1 MHAVLRLYKVR
12 YVRWKGDL
20 RRRRAR
26 YYSRFQSVVMKKT
39 VKKQLLMNKSGDEI
53 QVALVEE
60 GRLAELVIE
69 RPDSLRSIGDIYL
82 GRVHKVVEGLKAAF
96 VDIGQKSDGFLH
108 FSDVGT
114 TTEDYRALIE
124 DDDDDDENGDGEN
137 GEGDDDVNGKMANRR
152 PSRPG
157 DEKGAVSGNGQKDGN
172 GKAKGDDRRRQSY
185 TQMIA
190 GRLKADDSILV
201 QVIKEP
207 ISNKGAR
214 LTSDITIAGRFMV
227 LLPFGGGQI
236 AVSRRVVSRKER
248 ARLKKLVRSML
259 PEGFGAIIRTVAELQ
274 EEELLKKDLEKLLVK
289 WEQIEEKL
297 KDAKP
302 PQLIFKE
309 DTIISSVLRD
319 SLTTDVTEVVAN
331 SPVIHKETLNYI
343 QWAAPEMEK
352 NVTLYEGNLPLFEG
366 YGIAKDVES
375 IFSRKVWLKS
385 GGYIIIE
392 HTEAM
397 VVVDVNSGRYAA
409 KREQEE
415 NSLKTNLEAA
425 REIVRQL
432 RLRDIGGIIVVD
444 FIDMLDP
451 KNSKKVYDS
460 MKNELRH
467 DRAKSNILPMSDF
480 GLMQI
485 TRERI
490 RPSLMQRMG
499 DQCPAC
505 GGSGV
510 VQARCTTINQ
520 IERWLRKYA
529 LSQKLIFQQL
539 DLHVSPTVAEPI
551 RNVDRNIELKWF
563 LQHMLFIQIKPDES
577 LRSDD
582 FRFSL
587 RKNGKDITAEY
598 SDL

>member
-1 MHAVLRLYKVR
+1 
-12 YVRWKGDL
+12 
-20 RRRRAR
+20 
-26 YYSRFQSVVMKKT
+26 MKKSSN
-39 VKKQLLMNKSGDEI
+39 KQLLMNKTGDEI

-60 GRLAELVIE
+60 GRLVELIIE
-69 RPDSLRSIGDIYL
+69 RPESRRSIGDIYL

-114 TTEDYRALIE
+114 TNEDYRALIE
-124 DDDDDDENGDGEN
+124 DDEDDDENGGPDEVD
-137 GEGDDDVNGKMANRR
+137 GDD
-152 PSRPG
+152 
-157 DEKGAVSGNGQKDGN
+157 
-172 GKAKGDDRRRQSY
+172 GDDAPQAGRVSDEPAASATVKQAARSGSKAPSADDQDRAEKRQSY

-190 GRLKADDSILV
+190 GKLKPNDSILV

-207 ISNKGAR
+207 ISSKGSR

-227 LLPFGGGQI
+227 LLPFGGGQV
-236 AVSRRVVSRKER
+236 AVSRRVIARKER
-248 ARLKKLVRSML
+248 SRLKKLVRSML
-259 PEGFGAIIRTVAELQ
+259 PEGFGAIIRTVAEDQ
-274 EEELLKKDLEKLLVK
+274 EETLLKQDLEKLLAK
-289 WEQIEEKL
+289 WTQIEEKL
-297 KDAKP
+297 QDAVP

-309 DTIISSVLRD
+309 DSIISSVLRD
-319 SLTTDVTEVVAN
+319 SLTSDVTEIVAN
-331 SPVIHKETLNYI
+331 SAVIHKETLNYI
-343 QWAAPEMEK
+343 EWAAPEMVK
-352 NVTLYEGNLPLFEG
+352 NVTLYQGKLPLFEG

-425 REIVRQL
+425 REVVRQL

-444 FIDMLDP
+444 FIDMLDQ
-451 KNSKKVYDS
+451 KNAKKVYDS
-460 MKNELRH
+460 MKTELRN

-480 GLMQI
+480 GIMQI

-505 GGSGV
+505 GGTGV
-510 VQARCTTINQ
+510 VQARFTTINQ

-529 LSQKLIFQQL
+529 LQHPMFQQL
-539 DLHVSPTVAEPI
+539 DLYVSPTV
-551 RNVDRNIELKWF
+551 VDPLQNSDMKTELKWF
-563 LQHMLFIQIKPDES
+563 LQHMLFVQVKPDES

-582 FRFSL
+582 FRFYS
-587 RKNGKDITAEY
+587 RKNNKDITAENG
-598 SDL
+598 DI

>member
-1 MHAVLRLYKVR
+1 MN
-12 YVRWKGDL
+12 
-20 RRRRAR
+20 
-26 YYSRFQSVVMKKT
+26 
-39 VKKQLLMNKSGDEI
+39 KQLLMNKIGDEI

-60 GRLAELVIE
+60 GRLAELTIE
-69 RPDSLRSIGDIYL
+69 RPESRRSIGDIYL

-114 TTEDYRALIE
+114 TSEDYRALIE
-124 DDDDDDENGDGEN
+124 DDDDDENGGGDDAEDGEDSVSAA
-137 GEGDDDVNGKMANRR
+137 GSADGAGTVPSARAPQRTAGKKVPATEE
-152 PSRPG
+152 
-157 DEKGAVSGNGQKDGN
+157 EKAEK
-172 GKAKGDDRRRQSY
+172 RQSY

-190 GRLKADDSILV
+190 GKLKPNDSILV

-207 ISNKGAR
+207 ISNKGSR

-227 LLPFGGGQI
+227 LLPFGGGQV
-236 AVSRRVVSRKER
+236 AVSRRVVVRKER

-259 PEGFGAIIRTVAELQ
+259 PEGFGAIIRTVAEHQ
-274 EEELLKKDLEKLLVK
+274 EESLLKQDLEKLLAK
-289 WEQIEEKL
+289 WVQIEEKL
-297 KDAKP
+297 KDATP

-319 SLTTDVTEVVAN
+319 SLTSDVTEIVAN
-331 SPVIHKETLNYI
+331 SPGIYKETLNYI

-352 NVTLYEGNLPLFEG
+352 NVSLYQGKLPLFEG
-366 YGIAKDVES
+366 YNIAKDVES

-444 FIDMLDP
+444 FIDMLDQ
-451 KNSKKVYDS
+451 KNAKKVYDS
-460 MKNELRH
+460 MRTELRN

-480 GLMQI
+480 GIMQI

-505 GGSGV
+505 GGTGV
-510 VQARCTTINQ
+510 VQARFTTINQ

-529 LSQKLIFQQL
+529 LQQNMKFQQL
-539 DLHVSPTVAEPI
+539 DLYVSPTVAEPLK
-551 RNVDRNIELKWF
+551 NTDMKTELKWF
-563 LQHMLFIQIKPDES
+563 LQHMVFVRVKPDES

-582 FRFSL
+582 FRFYNRRS
-587 RKNGKDITAEY
+587 NKDITAEY
-598 SDL
+598 GDL

>member
-1 MHAVLRLYKVR
+1 MDFL
-12 YVRWKGDL
+12 
-20 RRRRAR
+20 
-26 YYSRFQSVVMKKT
+26 MKKN
-39 VKKQLLMNKSGDEI
+39 VKKQLLMNKTGDEI

-60 GRLAELVIE
+60 GRLAELIIE
-69 RPDSLRSIGDIYL
+69 RPESMRSIGDIYL

-114 TTEDYRALIE
+114 TSDDYRALIE
-124 DDDDDDENGDGEN
+124 DDDDEENGAEDSDTDEEEDDEAET
-137 GEGDDDVNGKMANRR
+137 EPAASSRESAR
-152 PSRPG
+152 PVSQAKAERQSSPG
-157 DEKGAVSGNGQKDGN
+157 DAEA
-172 GKAKGDDRRRQSY
+172 RRQSY

-190 GRLKADDSILV
+190 SKLKPNDSILV

-207 ISNKGAR
+207 IGSKGSR

-236 AVSRRVVSRKER
+236 AVSRRVVVRKER

-259 PEGFGAIIRTVAELQ
+259 PEGFGAIIRTVAEHQ
-274 EEELLKKDLEKLLVK
+274 EESLLKQDLEKLLAK
-289 WEQIEEKL
+289 WKQIEEKL
-297 KDAKP
+297 QDATP

-319 SLTTDVTEVVAN
+319 SLTSDVTEIVAN
-331 SPVIHKETLNYI
+331 SNSIYNETLNYI
-343 QWAAPEMEK
+343 QWAAPDMVR
-352 NVTLYEGNLPLFEG
+352 NVSLYQGKLPLFEG

-444 FIDMLDP
+444 FIDMIDP
-451 KNSKKVYDS
+451 KNSKKVYDA
-460 MKNELRH
+460 MKTELRN
-467 DRAKSNILPMSDF
+467 DRAKSNILPLSDF
-480 GLMQI
+480 GIMQI

-505 GGSGV
+505 GGTGV
-510 VQARCTTINQ
+510 VQARFTTINQ

-529 LSQKLIFQQL
+529 LQQKVPFQQL
-539 DLHVSPTVAEPI
+539 DLHVSPTVLEPM
-551 RNVDRNIELKWF
+551 RNSDMKTELKWF
-563 LQHMLFIQIKPDES
+563 LQHLVFVMIKPDES

-582 FRFSL
+582 FRFYS
-587 RKNGKDITAEY
+587 RKAGTDITAEY
-598 SDL
+598 N

>member
-1 MHAVLRLYKVR
+1 
-12 YVRWKGDL
+12 
-20 RRRRAR
+20 
-26 YYSRFQSVVMKKT
+26 MKKSSN
-39 VKKQLLMNKSGDEI
+39 KQLLMNKTGDEI

-60 GRLAELVIE
+60 GRLAELIIE
-69 RPDSLRSIGDIYL
+69 RPESRRSIGDIYL

-114 TTEDYRALIE
+114 TNEDYRALIE
-124 DDDDDDENGDGEN
+124 DDDDDESVGVDDS
-137 GEGDDDVNGKMANRR
+137 DDDEAPKSESAI
-152 PSRPG
+152 S
-157 DEKGAVSGNGQKDGN
+157 SN
-172 GKAKGDDRRRQSY
+172 GKAAARSGGKRTSADEQAKAEKRQSY

-190 GRLKADDSILV
+190 GKLKPNDSILV

-207 ISNKGAR
+207 ISSKGSR

-227 LLPFGGGQI
+227 LLPFGGGQV
-236 AVSRRVVSRKER
+236 AVSRRVIVRKER

-259 PEGFGAIIRTVAELQ
+259 PEGFGAIIRTVAEDQ
-274 EEELLKKDLEKLLVK
+274 EETLLKQDLEKLLAK
-289 WEQIEEKL
+289 WTQIEEKL
-297 KDAKP
+297 QDAAP

-319 SLTTDVTEVVAN
+319 SLTSDVSEIVAN
-331 SPVIHKETLNYI
+331 SVSIHKETLNYI
-343 QWAAPEMEK
+343 QWAAPEMVK
-352 NVTLYEGNLPLFEG
+352 NVSLYQGKLPLFEG

-444 FIDMLDP
+444 FIDMLDQ
-451 KNSKKVYDS
+451 KNAKKVYDS
-460 MKNELRH
+460 MKTELRN

-480 GLMQI
+480 GIMQI

-505 GGSGV
+505 GGTGV
-510 VQARCTTINQ
+510 VQARFTTINQ

-529 LSQKLIFQQL
+529 LQHPMKFQQL
-539 DLHVSPTVAEPI
+539 DLYVSPTVVEPLQ
-551 RNVDRNIELKWF
+551 NSDLKTEMKWF
-563 LQHMLFIQIKPDES
+563 LQHMLFVQVKPDES

-582 FRFSL
+582 FRFYS
-587 RKNGKDITAEY
+587 RKNNKDITAEY
-598 SDL
+598 GDI

>member
-1 MHAVLRLYKVR
+1 
-12 YVRWKGDL
+12 
-20 RRRRAR
+20 
-26 YYSRFQSVVMKKT
+26 MKKSST
-39 VKKQLLMNKSGDEI
+39 KQLLMNKTGDEI

-60 GRLAELVIE
+60 GRLAELIIE
-69 RPDSLRSIGDIYL
+69 RPESRRSIGDIYL

-114 TTEDYRALIE
+114 TNEDYRALIE
-124 DDDDDDENGDGEN
+124 DDEDDDENGD
-137 GEGDDDVNGKMANRR
+137 DTPQAVRA
-152 PSRPG
+152 G
-157 DEKGAVSGNGQKDGN
+157 DEPDVVANVKQAARSGS
-172 GKAKGDDRRRQSY
+172 KAPSADDQERAEKRQSY
-185 TQMIA
+185 TQIIA
-190 GRLKADDSILV
+190 GKLKPNDSILV

-207 ISNKGAR
+207 ISSKGSR

-227 LLPFGGGQI
+227 LLPFGGGQV
-236 AVSRRVVSRKER
+236 AVSRRVIARKER
-248 ARLKKLVRSML
+248 SRLKKLVRSML
-259 PEGFGAIIRTVAELQ
+259 PEGFGAIIRTVAEDQ
-274 EEELLKKDLEKLLVK
+274 EEALLKQDLEKLLAK
-289 WEQIEEKL
+289 WTQIEEQL
-297 KDAKP
+297 QDAAP

-319 SLTTDVTEVVAN
+319 SLTSDVSEIVAN
-331 SPVIHKETLNYI
+331 SPVIYQETLNYI
-343 QWAAPEMEK
+343 QWAAPEMVK
-352 NVTLYEGNLPLFEG
+352 NVTFYQGKLPLFEG

-425 REIVRQL
+425 REVVRQL

-444 FIDMLDP
+444 FIDMLDQ
-451 KNSKKVYDS
+451 KNAKKVYDS
-460 MKNELRH
+460 MKAELRN

-480 GLMQI
+480 GIMQI

-490 RPSLMQRMG
+490 RPSLMQRLG

-510 VQARCTTINQ
+510 VQARFTTINQ

-529 LSQKLIFQQL
+529 LQHPMKFQQL
-539 DLHVSPTVAEPI
+539 DLYVSPTVVEPLQ
-551 RNVDRNIELKWF
+551 NSDLKTELKWF
-563 LQHMLFIQIKPDES
+563 LQHMLFVQVKPDES

-582 FRFSL
+582 FRFYS
-587 RKNGKDITAEY
+587 RKNNKDITAEY
-598 SDL
+598 GDI

>member
-1 MHAVLRLYKVR
+1 
-12 YVRWKGDL
+12 
-20 RRRRAR
+20 
-26 YYSRFQSVVMKKT
+26 
-39 VKKQLLMNKSGDEI
+39 MNKTGDEI

-60 GRLAELVIE
+60 GRLVELIIE
-69 RPDSLRSIGDIYL
+69 RPESRRSIGDIYL

-114 TTEDYRALIE
+114 TNEDYRALIE
-124 DDDDDDENGDGEN
+124 DDEDDDENGDPDDAD
-137 GEGDDDVNGKMANRR
+137 GDDVPQTARAGVESAAGANVKQAARSGSKT
-152 PSRPG
+152 PSA
-157 DEKGAVSGNGQKDGN
+157 DEQERAEK
-172 GKAKGDDRRRQSY
+172 RQSY

-190 GRLKADDSILV
+190 GKLKPNDSILV

-207 ISNKGAR
+207 ISSKGSR

-227 LLPFGGGQI
+227 LLPFGGGQV
-236 AVSRRVVSRKER
+236 AVSRRVIARKER
-248 ARLKKLVRSML
+248 SRLKKLVRSML
-259 PEGFGAIIRTVAELQ
+259 PEGFGAIIRTVAEDQ
-274 EEELLKKDLEKLLVK
+274 EETLLKQDLEKLLGK
-289 WEQIEEKL
+289 WTQIEEKL
-297 KDAKP
+297 QDAAP

-319 SLTTDVTEVVAN
+319 SLTSEVAEIVAN
-331 SPVIHKETLNYI
+331 SPVIHQETLTYI
-343 QWAAPEMEK
+343 QWAAPEMVK
-352 NVTLYEGNLPLFEG
+352 NVVLYQGKLPLFEG

-425 REIVRQL
+425 REVVRQL

-444 FIDMLDP
+444 FIDMLDQ
-451 KNSKKVYDS
+451 KNAKKVYDS
-460 MKNELRH
+460 MKTELRN

-480 GLMQI
+480 GIMQI

-510 VQARCTTINQ
+510 VQARFTTINQ

-529 LSQKLIFQQL
+529 LQHSMQFKQL
-539 DLHVSPTVAEPI
+539 DLYVSPTVIEPLQ
-551 RNVDRNIELKWF
+551 NSDLKTELKWF
-563 LQHMLFIQIKPDES
+563 LQHMLFVQVKPDES

-582 FRFSL
+582 FRFYS
-587 RKNGKDITAEY
+587 RKNNKDITAEY
-598 SDL
+598 GDI

>member
-1 MHAVLRLYKVR
+1 
-12 YVRWKGDL
+12 
-20 RRRRAR
+20 
-26 YYSRFQSVVMKKT
+26 MKKSSN
-39 VKKQLLMNKSGDEI
+39 KQLLMNKTGDEI

-60 GRLAELVIE
+60 GRLVELIIE
-69 RPDSLRSIGDIYL
+69 RPESRRSIGDIYL

-114 TTEDYRALIE
+114 TNEDYRALIE
-124 DDDDDDENGDGEN
+124 DDEDDDENGVAED
-137 GEGDDDVNGKMANRR
+137 GDDAPLAGRA
-152 PSRPG
+152 G
-157 DEKGAVSGNGQKDGN
+157 DEPVAAANVKQAARSGSKTPS
-172 GKAKGDDRRRQSY
+172 ADDQERAEKRQSY

-190 GRLKADDSILV
+190 GKLKPNDSILV

-207 ISNKGAR
+207 ISSKGSR

-227 LLPFGGGQI
+227 LLPFGGGQV
-236 AVSRRVVSRKER
+236 AVSRRVIARKER
-248 ARLKKLVRSML
+248 SRLKKLVRSML
-259 PEGFGAIIRTVAELQ
+259 PEGFGAIIRTVAEDQ
-274 EEELLKKDLEKLLVK
+274 EETLLKQDLEKLLAK
-289 WEQIEEKL
+289 WTQIEVQL
-297 KDAKP
+297 QDAAP

-319 SLTTDVTEVVAN
+319 SLTSDVTEIVAN
-331 SPVIHKETLNYI
+331 SPVIYKETLNYI
-343 QWAAPEMEK
+343 EWAAPEMVK
-352 NVTLYEGNLPLFEG
+352 NVTFYQGKLPLFEG

-425 REIVRQL
+425 REVVRQL

-444 FIDMLDP
+444 FIDMLDQ
-451 KNSKKVYDS
+451 KNAKKVYDS
-460 MKNELRH
+460 MKTELRN

-480 GLMQI
+480 GIMQI

-510 VQARCTTINQ
+510 VQARFTTINQ

-529 LSQKLIFQQL
+529 LQHSMQFKQL
-539 DLHVSPTVAEPI
+539 DLYVSPTVIEPLQ
-551 RNVDRNIELKWF
+551 NSDLKTELKWF
-563 LQHMLFIQIKPDES
+563 LQHMLFVQVKPDES

-582 FRFSL
+582 FRFYS
-587 RKNGKDITAEY
+587 RKNNKDITAEY
-598 SDL
+598 GDI

>member
-1 MHAVLRLYKVR
+1 
-12 YVRWKGDL
+12 
-20 RRRRAR
+20 
-26 YYSRFQSVVMKKT
+26 MKKN
-39 VKKQLLMNKSGDEI
+39 VKKQLLMNKTGDEI

-60 GRLAELVIE
+60 GRLAELIIE
-69 RPDSLRSIGDIYL
+69 RPESMRSIGDIYL

-114 TTEDYRALIE
+114 TSEDYRALVE
-124 DDDDDDENGDGEN
+124 DDDDEDAGGDE
-137 GEGDDDVNGKMANRR
+137 GEGDDEVDEVGEAALLAASAPAAVREPARPTGPGKGEPR
-152 PSRPG
+152 PAS
-157 DEKGAVSGNGQKDGN
+157 
-172 GKAKGDDRRRQSY
+172 AKEAAERRQSY

-190 GRLKADDSILV
+190 SKLKPNDSILV

-207 ISNKGAR
+207 ISNKGSR

-248 ARLKKLVRSML
+248 SRLKKLVRSML
-259 PEGFGAIIRTVAELQ
+259 PEGFGAIIRTVAEDQ
-274 EEELLKKDLEKLLVK
+274 EETLLKQDLEKLLAK
-289 WEQIEEKL
+289 WTQIEQKL
-297 KDAKP
+297 QDATP

-319 SLTTDVTEVVAN
+319 SLTSDVTEIVAN
-331 SPVIHKETLNYI
+331 SNSIYTETLNYI
-343 QWAAPEMEK
+343 QWAAPEMVK
-352 NVTLYEGNLPLFEG
+352 NVSLYQGKLPLFEG

-425 REIVRQL
+425 REVVRQL

-444 FIDMLDP
+444 FIDMIDP
-451 KNSKKVYDS
+451 KNSKKVYDA
-460 MKNELRH
+460 MKTELRN
-467 DRAKSNILPMSDF
+467 DRAKSNILPLSDF
-480 GLMQI
+480 GIMQI

-505 GGSGV
+505 GGTGV
-510 VQARCTTINQ
+510 VQARFTTINQ

-529 LSQKLIFQQL
+529 LQPKAKFQQL
-539 DLHVSPTVAEPI
+539 DLHVSPTVLEPM
-551 RNVDRNIELKWF
+551 RNSEMKTELKWF
-563 LQHMLFIQIKPDES
+563 LQHLVFVTIKADES

-582 FRFSL
+582 FRFSTK
-587 RKNGKDITAEY
+587 RAGTDITAEFN
-598 SDL
+598 

>member
-1 MHAVLRLYKVR
+1 
-12 YVRWKGDL
+12 
-20 RRRRAR
+20 
-26 YYSRFQSVVMKKT
+26 MKKSAN
-39 VKKQLLMNKSGDEI
+39 KQLLMNKTGDEI

-60 GRLAELVIE
+60 GRLVELIIE
-69 RPDSLRSIGDIYL
+69 RPESMRSIGDIYL
-82 GRVHKVVEGLKAAF
+82 GRVHKVIEGLKAAF

-114 TTEDYRALIE
+114 TSEDYRALIE
-124 DDDDDDENGDGEN
+124 DDDDEENGGTDEAET
-137 GEGDDDVNGKMANRR
+137 EGAALAPDAPLQEPNVKVPARSAGKRMSGS
-152 PSRPG
+152 PE
-157 DEKGAVSGNGQKDGN
+157 EKAEK
-172 GKAKGDDRRRQSY
+172 RQSY

-190 GRLKADDSILV
+190 GKLKPNDSILV

-207 ISNKGAR
+207 ISSKGSR

-227 LLPFGGGQI
+227 LLPFGGGQV

-259 PEGFGAIIRTVAELQ
+259 PEGFGAIIRTVAEDQ
-274 EEELLKKDLEKLLVK
+274 EENLLKQDLEKLLAK
-289 WEQIEEKL
+289 WKAIEEQL
-297 KDAKP
+297 KDAAP

-319 SLTTDVTEVVAN
+319 SLTSDVTEIVAN
-331 SPVIHKETLNYI
+331 SPVIYKETLNYI
-343 QWAAPEMEK
+343 QWAAPEMVK
-352 NVTLYEGNLPLFEG
+352 NVSLYQGKLPLFEG
-366 YGIAKDVES
+366 YGMAKDVES

-397 VVVDVNSGRYAA
+397 VVIDVNSGRYAA

-425 REIVRQL
+425 REVVRQL

-444 FIDMLDP
+444 FIDMLDS

-460 MKNELRH
+460 MKAELRN

-480 GLMQI
+480 GIMQI

-505 GGSGV
+505 GGTGV
-510 VQARCTTINQ
+510 VQARHTTINQ
-520 IERWLRKYA
+520 IERWLRKFA
-529 LSQKLIFQQL
+529 LRNPMQFKQL
-539 DLHVSPTVAEPI
+539 DLYVSPTVAEPLQ
-551 RNVDRNIELKWF
+551 NTEMNTELKWF
-563 LQHMLFIQIKPDES
+563 LQHLLFVKLKQDES

-582 FRFSL
+582 FRFYS
-587 RKNGKDITAEY
+587 RKNNKDITAEY
-598 SDL
+598 ADI

>member
-1 MHAVLRLYKVR
+1 
-12 YVRWKGDL
+12 
-20 RRRRAR
+20 
-26 YYSRFQSVVMKKT
+26 MKKT

-60 GRLAELVIE
+60 GRLAELIIE

-124 DDDDDDENGDGEN
+124 DDDDDDENGNDEN
-137 GEGDDDVNGKMANRR
+137 GDEEDD
-152 PSRPG
+152 
-157 DEKGAVSGNGQKDGN
+157 GARVKRGHNGNGAKASVQEGGQKNGGSRGSRGN
-172 GKAKGDDRRRQSY
+172 GSDRGRQSY

-190 GRLKADDSILV
+190 SKLKANDSILV

-207 ISNKGAR
+207 ISNKGSR

-236 AVSRRVVSRKER
+236 AVSRRVVARKER

-289 WEQIEEKL
+289 WAQIEEKL

-319 SLTTDVTEVVAN
+319 SLTTDVTELVAN
-331 SPVIHKETLNYI
+331 SPSIHKETLNYI
-343 QWAAPEMEK
+343 RWAAPEMEK
-352 NVTLYEGNLPLFEG
+352 NVTLYQGKLPLFEG
-366 YGIAKDVES
+366 YGVAKDVES

-397 VVVDVNSGRYAA
+397 VVIDVNSGRYAA
-409 KREQEE
+409 KKEQEE

-451 KNSKKVYDS
+451 KNAKKVYDA

-520 IERWLRKYA
+520 VERWLRKYA
-529 LSQKLIFQQL
+529 LQQKMKFQQL
-539 DLHVSPTVAEPI
+539 DLYVSPTVAEPL
-551 RNVDRNIELKWF
+551 RDVDRNVELKWF
-563 LQHMLFIQIKPDES
+563 LQHMLFVRIKHDES

-582 FRFSL
+582 FRFYI
-587 RKNGKDITAEY
+587 RKNSKDITAEY
-598 SDL
+598 SEL

>member
-1 MHAVLRLYKVR
+1 MGTIADRTSNDPAPYKFELISTIGTVIAEPNE
-12 YVRWKGDL
+12 WAEGITKL
-20 RRRRAR
+20 
-26 YYSRFQSVVMKKT
+26 SRDKDMF
-39 VKKQLLMNKSGDEI
+39 G
-53 QVALVEE
+53 
-60 GRLAELVIE
+60 
-69 RPDSLRSIGDIYL
+69 
-82 GRVHKVVEGLKAAF
+82 VHKVVEGLKAAF

-114 TTEDYRALIE
+114 TNEDYRALIE
-124 DDDDDDENGDGEN
+124 DDDDDENGGADD
-137 GEGDDDVNGKMANRR
+137 GDDSTQTVRT
-152 PSRPG
+152 G
-157 DEKGAVSGNGQKDGN
+157 DEPATGANVKQAARSGSKKPSADEEERAE
-172 GKAKGDDRRRQSY
+172 KRQSY

-190 GRLKADDSILV
+190 GKLKPNDSILV

-207 ISNKGAR
+207 ISSKGSR

-227 LLPFGGGQI
+227 LLPFGGGQV
-236 AVSRRVVSRKER
+236 AVSRRVIARKER
-248 ARLKKLVRSML
+248 SRLKKLVRSML
-259 PEGFGAIIRTVAELQ
+259 PEGFGAIIRTVAEDQ
-274 EEELLKKDLEKLLVK
+274 EETLLKQDLEKLLAK
-289 WEQIEEKL
+289 WTQIEEKL
-297 KDAKP
+297 QDAVP

-309 DTIISSVLRD
+309 DSIISSVLRD
-319 SLTTDVTEVVAN
+319 SLTSDVTEIVAN
-331 SPVIHKETLNYI
+331 SPVIYKETLNYI
-343 QWAAPEMEK
+343 QWAAPEMVK
-352 NVTLYEGNLPLFEG
+352 NVTLYQGKLPLFEG

-425 REIVRQL
+425 REVVRQL

-444 FIDMLDP
+444 FIDMLDQ
-451 KNSKKVYDS
+451 KNAKKVYDS
-460 MKNELRH
+460 MKTELRN

-480 GLMQI
+480 GIMQI

-505 GGSGV
+505 GGTGV
-510 VQARCTTINQ
+510 VQARFTTINQ

-529 LSQKLIFQQL
+529 LQHPMKFQQL
-539 DLHVSPTVAEPI
+539 DLYVSPTVVEPLQ
-551 RNVDRNIELKWF
+551 NSDMKTELKWF
-563 LQHMLFIQIKPDES
+563 LQHMLFVQVKPDES

-582 FRFSL
+582 FRFYS
-587 RKNGKDITAEY
+587 RKNNKDITAEY
-598 SDL
+598 GDI

>member
-1 MHAVLRLYKVR
+1 MA
-12 YVRWKGDL
+12 
-20 RRRRAR
+20 
-26 YYSRFQSVVMKKT
+26 MKKT

-69 RPDSLRSIGDIYL
+69 RPDSIRSIGDIYL

-114 TTEDYRALIE
+114 TTEDYRALME
-124 DDDDDDENGDGEN
+124 DDDDDEENGNGEN
-137 GEGDDDVNGKMANRR
+137 GTEESANHADETR
-152 PSRPG
+152 P
-157 DEKGAVSGNGQKDGN
+157 EEAAAVKPSAPGNGQKN
-172 GKAKGDDRRRQSY
+172 GGARKGGGAGRKRQSY
-185 TQMIA
+185 TEMIA
-190 GRLKADDSILV
+190 GKLQVNDSILV

-207 ISNKGAR
+207 ISNKGSR

-248 ARLKKLVRSML
+248 GRLKRLVRSML

-289 WEQIEEKL
+289 WSQIEEKL
-297 KDAKP
+297 KDATP
-302 PQLIFKE
+302 PQLILKE

-319 SLTTDVTEVVAN
+319 SLTTDVTEIVAN
-331 SPVIHKETLNYI
+331 SPSIYKETMNYI

-352 NVTLYEGNLPLFEG
+352 NVSLYQGKLPLFEG

-385 GGYIIIE
+385 GGHIIIE

-397 VVVDVNSGRYAA
+397 VVIDVNSGRYAA
-409 KREQEE
+409 KKEQEE
-415 NSLKTNLEAA
+415 NSLRTNLEAA
-425 REIVRQL
+425 HEVVRQL

-451 KNSKKVYDS
+451 KNTKKIYDA

-480 GLMQI
+480 GVMQI

-510 VQARCTTINQ
+510 IQARYTTINQ

-529 LSQKLIFQQL
+529 LKKKTIFQQL
-539 DLHVSPTVAEPI
+539 DLYVSPTVVEPL
-551 RNVDRNIELKWF
+551 REGDMSREMKWF
-563 LQHMLFIQIKPDES
+563 LQHLLFVRIKPDES

-582 FRFSL
+582 FRFYV
-587 RKNGKDITAEY
+587 RKTNKDITAEF
-598 SDL
+598 SEL

>member
-1 MHAVLRLYKVR
+1 
-12 YVRWKGDL
+12 
-20 RRRRAR
+20 
-26 YYSRFQSVVMKKT
+26 
-39 VKKQLLMNKSGDEI
+39 MNKTGDEI

-60 GRLAELVIE
+60 GRLVELIIE
-69 RPDSLRSIGDIYL
+69 RPESRRSIGDIYL

-114 TTEDYRALIE
+114 TNEDYRALIE
-124 DDDDDDENGDGEN
+124 DDDDDENGGVDDGDA
-137 GEGDDDVNGKMANRR
+137 DDAPQDFRN
-152 PSRPG
+152 G
-157 DEKGAVSGNGQKDGN
+157 DEPAVGATVKQAARSGSKKPSADEQERAEK
-172 GKAKGDDRRRQSY
+172 RQSY
-185 TQMIA
+185 TQLIA
-190 GRLKADDSILV
+190 AKLKPNDSILV

-207 ISNKGAR
+207 ISSKGSR

-227 LLPFGGGQI
+227 LLPFGGGQV
-236 AVSRRVVSRKER
+236 AVSRRVIARKER
-248 ARLKKLVRSML
+248 SRLKKLVRSIL
-259 PEGFGAIIRTVAELQ
+259 PEGFGAIIRTVAEDQ
-274 EEELLKKDLEKLLVK
+274 EETLLKQDLEKLLAK
-289 WEQIEEKL
+289 WTQIEEKL
-297 KDAKP
+297 QDAAP

-319 SLTTDVTEVVAN
+319 SLTSDVTEIVAN
-331 SPVIHKETLNYI
+331 SPLIHKETLNYL
-343 QWAAPEMEK
+343 QWAAPEMVK
-352 NVTLYEGNLPLFEG
+352 NVTFYQGKLPLFEG

-425 REIVRQL
+425 REVVRQL

-444 FIDMLDP
+444 FIDMLDQ
-451 KNSKKVYDS
+451 KNAKKVYDS
-460 MKNELRH
+460 MKTELRN

-480 GLMQI
+480 GIMQI

-510 VQARCTTINQ
+510 VQARFTTINQ

-529 LSQKLIFQQL
+529 LQNSMKFQQL
-539 DLHVSPTVAEPI
+539 DLYISPTVVEPLQ
-551 RNVDRNIELKWF
+551 NSDMKTELKWF
-563 LQHMLFIQIKPDES
+563 LQHLLFVQVKPDES

-582 FRFSL
+582 FRFYS
-587 RKNGKDITAEY
+587 RKNNKDITAEY
-598 SDL
+598 GDI

>member
-1 MHAVLRLYKVR
+1 MMRMAV
-12 YVRWKGDL
+12 WMMAMM
-20 RRRRAR
+20 RR
-26 YYSRFQSVVMKKT
+26 
-39 VKKQLLMNKSGDEI
+39 SGDEPAAGANVKSAARSGSKAPSADD
-53 QVALVEE
+53 QD
-60 GRLAELVIE
+60 RAE
-69 RPDSLRSIGDIYL
+69 
-82 GRVHKVVEGLKAAF
+82 K
-96 VDIGQKSDGFLH
+96 
-108 FSDVGT
+108 
-114 TTEDYRALIE
+114 
-124 DDDDDDENGDGEN
+124 
-137 GEGDDDVNGKMANRR
+137 
-152 PSRPG
+152 
-157 DEKGAVSGNGQKDGN
+157 
-172 GKAKGDDRRRQSY
+172 RQSY

-190 GRLKADDSILV
+190 GKLKPNDSILV

-207 ISNKGAR
+207 ISSKGSR

-227 LLPFGGGQI
+227 LLPFGGGQV
-236 AVSRRVVSRKER
+236 AVSRRVVARKER
-248 ARLKKLVRSML
+248 SRLKKLVRSML
-259 PEGFGAIIRTVAELQ
+259 PEGFGAIIRTVAEDQ
-274 EEELLKKDLEKLLVK
+274 EETLLKQDLEKLLAK
-289 WEQIEEKL
+289 WTQIEEKL
-297 KDAKP
+297 QDAAP

-319 SLTTDVTEVVAN
+319 SLTSDVTEIVAN
-331 SPVIHKETLNYI
+331 SQLIYKETLNYI
-343 QWAAPEMEK
+343 QWAAPEMVK
-352 NVTLYEGNLPLFEG
+352 NVTFYQGKLPLFEG

-425 REIVRQL
+425 REVVRQL

-444 FIDMLDP
+444 FIDMLDQ
-451 KNSKKVYDS
+451 KNAKKVYDS
-460 MKNELRH
+460 MKTELRN

-480 GLMQI
+480 GIMQI

-505 GGSGV
+505 GGTGV
-510 VQARCTTINQ
+510 VQARFTTINQ

-529 LSQKLIFQQL
+529 LQHNMKFQQL
-539 DLHVSPTVAEPI
+539 DLYVSPTVVEPLQ
-551 RNVDRNIELKWF
+551 NSDMKTELKWF
-563 LQHMLFIQIKPDES
+563 LQHMLFVQVKPDES

-582 FRFSL
+582 FRFYS
-587 RKNGKDITAEY
+587 RKNNKDITAEY
-598 SDL
+598 GDI

>member
-1 MHAVLRLYKVR
+1 
-12 YVRWKGDL
+12 
-20 RRRRAR
+20 
-26 YYSRFQSVVMKKT
+26 
-39 VKKQLLMNKSGDEI
+39 MNKTGDEI

-60 GRLAELVIE
+60 GRLAELIIE
-69 RPDSLRSIGDIYL
+69 RPESRRSIGDIYL

-114 TTEDYRALIE
+114 TNEDYRALIE
-124 DDDDDDENGDGEN
+124 DDDDDESVGIDDSDDEDAPKSES
-137 GEGDDDVNGKMANRR
+137 AI
-152 PSRPG
+152 S
-157 DEKGAVSGNGQKDGN
+157 SN
-172 GKAKGDDRRRQSY
+172 GKAAARSGGKRTSADEQAKAEKRQSY

-190 GRLKADDSILV
+190 GKLKPNDSILV

-207 ISNKGAR
+207 ISSKGSR

-227 LLPFGGGQI
+227 LLPFGGGQV
-236 AVSRRVVSRKER
+236 AVSRRVIVRKER

-259 PEGFGAIIRTVAELQ
+259 PEGFGAIIRTVAEDQ
-274 EEELLKKDLEKLLVK
+274 EETLLKQDLEKLLAK
-289 WEQIEEKL
+289 WTQIEEKL
-297 KDAKP
+297 QDAAP

-319 SLTTDVTEVVAN
+319 SLTSDVSEIVAN
-331 SPVIHKETLNYI
+331 SASIHKETLNYI
-343 QWAAPEMEK
+343 QWAAPEMVK
-352 NVTLYEGNLPLFEG
+352 NVSLYQGKLPLFEG

-444 FIDMLDP
+444 FIDMLDQ
-451 KNSKKVYDS
+451 KNAKKVYDS
-460 MKNELRH
+460 MKTELRN

-480 GLMQI
+480 GIMQI

-505 GGSGV
+505 GGTGV
-510 VQARCTTINQ
+510 VQARFTTINQ

-529 LSQKLIFQQL
+529 LQHPMKFQQL
-539 DLHVSPTVAEPI
+539 DLYVSPTVVEPLQ
-551 RNVDRNIELKWF
+551 NSDLKTELKWF
-563 LQHMLFIQIKPDES
+563 LQHMLFVQVKPDES

-582 FRFSL
+582 FRFYS
-587 RKNGKDITAEY
+587 RKNNKDITAEY
-598 SDL
+598 GDI

>member
-1 MHAVLRLYKVR
+1 
-12 YVRWKGDL
+12 
-20 RRRRAR
+20 
-26 YYSRFQSVVMKKT
+26 MKKSSN
-39 VKKQLLMNKSGDEI
+39 KQLLMNKTGDEI

-60 GRLAELVIE
+60 GRLVELIIE
-69 RPDSLRSIGDIYL
+69 RPESRRSIGDIYL

-114 TTEDYRALIE
+114 TNEDYRALIE
-124 DDDDDDENGDGEN
+124 DDDDDENGGVDD
-137 GEGDDDVNGKMANRR
+137 GDDAPQGAR
-152 PSRPG
+152 SG
-157 DEKGAVSGNGQKDGN
+157 DEPAAGANVKSAARSGS
-172 GKAKGDDRRRQSY
+172 KAPSADDQDRAEKRQSY

-190 GRLKADDSILV
+190 GKLKPNDSILV

-207 ISNKGAR
+207 ISSKGSR

-227 LLPFGGGQI
+227 LLPFGGGQV
-236 AVSRRVVSRKER
+236 AVSRRVVARKER
-248 ARLKKLVRSML
+248 SRLKKLVRSML
-259 PEGFGAIIRTVAELQ
+259 PEGFGAIIRTVAEDQ
-274 EEELLKKDLEKLLVK
+274 EETLLKQDLEKLLAK
-289 WEQIEEKL
+289 WTQIEEKL
-297 KDAKP
+297 QDAAP

-319 SLTTDVTEVVAN
+319 SLTSDVTEIVAN
-331 SPVIHKETLNYI
+331 SQLIYKETLNYI
-343 QWAAPEMEK
+343 QWAAPEMVK
-352 NVTLYEGNLPLFEG
+352 NVTFYQGKLPLFEG

-425 REIVRQL
+425 REVVRQL

-444 FIDMLDP
+444 FIDMLDQ
-451 KNSKKVYDS
+451 KNAKKVYDS
-460 MKNELRH
+460 MKTELRN

-480 GLMQI
+480 GIMQI

-505 GGSGV
+505 GGTGV
-510 VQARCTTINQ
+510 VQARFTTINQ

-529 LSQKLIFQQL
+529 LQHNMKFQQL
-539 DLHVSPTVAEPI
+539 DLYVSPTVVEPLQ
-551 RNVDRNIELKWF
+551 NSDMKTELKWF
-563 LQHMLFIQIKPDES
+563 LQHMLFVQVKPDES

-582 FRFSL
+582 FRFYS
-587 RKNGKDITAEY
+587 RKNNKDITAEY
-598 SDL
+598 GDI

>member
-1 MHAVLRLYKVR
+1 MN
-12 YVRWKGDL
+12 
-20 RRRRAR
+20 
-26 YYSRFQSVVMKKT
+26 
-39 VKKQLLMNKSGDEI
+39 KQLLMNKIGDEI

-60 GRLAELVIE
+60 GRLAELTIE
-69 RPDSLRSIGDIYL
+69 RPESRRSIGDIYL

-114 TTEDYRALIE
+114 TSEDYRALIE
-124 DDDDDDENGDGEN
+124 DDDDDENGA
-137 GEGDDDVNGKMANRR
+137 GDDAED
-152 PSRPG
+152 
-157 DEKGAVSGNGQKDGN
+157 
-172 GKAKGDDRRRQSY
+172 GDDSVPAADSADGAGSVQSARAQQRTAGKKAPVTEEEKAAKRQSY

-190 GRLKADDSILV
+190 GKLKPNDSILV

-207 ISNKGAR
+207 ISSKGSR

-227 LLPFGGGQI
+227 LLPFGGGQV
-236 AVSRRVVSRKER
+236 AVSRRVVVRKER

-259 PEGFGAIIRTVAELQ
+259 PEGFGAIIRTVAEHQ
-274 EEELLKKDLEKLLVK
+274 EESLLKQDLEKLLTK
-289 WEQIEEKL
+289 WVQIEEKL
-297 KDAKP
+297 KDAAP

-319 SLTTDVTEVVAN
+319 SLTSDVTEIVAN
-331 SPVIHKETLNYI
+331 SPGIYKETLNYI

-352 NVTLYEGNLPLFEG
+352 NVSLYQGKLPLFEG
-366 YGIAKDVES
+366 YNIAKDVES

-444 FIDMLDP
+444 FIDMLDQ
-451 KNSKKVYDS
+451 KNAKKVYDS
-460 MKNELRH
+460 MRTELRN

-480 GLMQI
+480 GIMQI

-505 GGSGV
+505 GGTGV
-510 VQARCTTINQ
+510 VQARFTTINQ

-529 LSQKLIFQQL
+529 LQQNMKFQQL
-539 DLHVSPTVAEPI
+539 DLYVSPTVAEPLK
-551 RNVDRNIELKWF
+551 NTDMKTELKWF
-563 LQHMLFIQIKPDES
+563 LQHMVFVRVKPDES

-582 FRFSL
+582 FRFYN
-587 RKNGKDITAEY
+587 RRNNKDITAEY
-598 SDL
+598 GDL

>member
-1 MHAVLRLYKVR
+1 
-12 YVRWKGDL
+12 
-20 RRRRAR
+20 
-26 YYSRFQSVVMKKT
+26 MKKT

-60 GRLAELVIE
+60 GRLAELIIE

-114 TTEDYRALIE
+114 TTDDYRALIE
-124 DDDDDDENGDGEN
+124 DDDEDDENGNGEN
-137 GEGDDDVNGKMANRR
+137 GEEQETGVKEGQQKSPEGNSAKA
-152 PSRPG
+152 SS
-157 DEKGAVSGNGQKDGN
+157 EKNGQKN
-172 GKAKGDDRRRQSY
+172 GGSRGKSNGADRRRQSY

-190 GRLKADDSILV
+190 GKLKANDSILV

-207 ISNKGAR
+207 ISNKGSR

-259 PEGFGAIIRTVAELQ
+259 PEGFGAIIRTVAEHQ

-319 SLTTDVTEVVAN
+319 SLTTDVTELVAN
-331 SPVIHKETLNYI
+331 SPGIHKETLNYI

-352 NVTLYEGNLPLFEG
+352 NVSLYKGKLPLFEG

-397 VVVDVNSGRYAA
+397 VVIDVNSGRYAA
-409 KREQEE
+409 KKEQEE

-451 KNSKKVYDS
+451 KNSKKVYDA

-467 DRAKSNILPMSDF
+467 DRAKSNIIPMSDF

-520 IERWLRKYA
+520 VERWLRKYA
-529 LSQKLIFQQL
+529 LQQKLKFQQL
-539 DLHVSPTVAEPI
+539 DLYVSPTVAEPL
-551 RNVDRNIELKWF
+551 REVDRNIEMKWF
-563 LQHMLFIQIKPDES
+563 FQHMLFVRIKPDES

-582 FRFSL
+582 FRFYI
-587 RKNGKDITAEY
+587 RKSSKDITAEY
-598 SDL
+598 GDL

>member
-1 MHAVLRLYKVR
+1 
-12 YVRWKGDL
+12 
-20 RRRRAR
+20 
-26 YYSRFQSVVMKKT
+26 MKKT

-60 GRLAELVIE
+60 GRLAELIIE

-114 TTEDYRALIE
+114 TTDDYRALIE
-124 DDDDDDENGDGEN
+124 DDDEDDENGN
-137 GEGDDDVNGKMANRR
+137 GED
-152 PSRPG
+152 G
-157 DEKGAVSGNGQKDGN
+157 DEEGDGAKGRAQRDQKGYSAKASAQENGQKSGGSRGN
-172 GKAKGDDRRRQSY
+172 GNGSDRRRQSY

-190 GRLKADDSILV
+190 SKLKANDSILV

-207 ISNKGAR
+207 ISNKGSR

-259 PEGFGAIIRTVAELQ
+259 PEGFGAIIRTVAEHQ

-319 SLTTDVTEVVAN
+319 SLTTDVTELVAN
-331 SPVIHKETLNYI
+331 SPSIHKETLNYI

-352 NVTLYEGNLPLFEG
+352 NVTLYQGKLPLFEG

-397 VVVDVNSGRYAA
+397 VVIDVNSGRYAA
-409 KREQEE
+409 KKEQEE

-451 KNSKKVYDS
+451 KNSKKVYDA

-520 IERWLRKYA
+520 VERWLRKYA
-529 LSQKLIFQQL
+529 LQQKLKFQQL
-539 DLHVSPTVAEPI
+539 DLYVSPTVAEPL
-551 RNVDRNIELKWF
+551 REVDRNIEMKWF
-563 LQHMLFIQIKPDES
+563 LQHMLFVRIRPDES

-582 FRFSL
+582 FRFYI
-587 RKNGKDITAEY
+587 RKNSKDITAEY
-598 SDL
+598 SEL

>member
-1 MHAVLRLYKVR
+1 
-12 YVRWKGDL
+12 
-20 RRRRAR
+20 
-26 YYSRFQSVVMKKT
+26 MKKSMN
-39 VKKQLLMNKSGDEI
+39 KQLLMNKIGDEI

-60 GRLAELVIE
+60 GRLAELTIE
-69 RPDSLRSIGDIYL
+69 RPESRRSIGDIYL

-114 TTEDYRALIE
+114 TSEDYRALIE
-124 DDDDDDENGDGEN
+124 DDDDDEAVAGEDGE
-137 GEGDDDVNGKMANRR
+137 GEGGETPETAVAPEPAAAAPPVRPQQRNGGRKVQATEE
-152 PSRPG
+152 
-157 DEKGAVSGNGQKDGN
+157 EKAEK
-172 GKAKGDDRRRQSY
+172 RQSY

-190 GRLKADDSILV
+190 GKLKPNDSILV

-207 ISNKGAR
+207 ISSKGSR

-227 LLPFGGGQI
+227 LLPFGGGQV
-236 AVSRRVVSRKER
+236 AVSRRVVVRKER

-259 PEGFGAIIRTVAELQ
+259 PEGFGAIIRTVAEHQ
-274 EEELLKKDLEKLLVK
+274 EESLLKQDLEKLLAK
-289 WEQIEEKL
+289 WVQIEEKL
-297 KDAKP
+297 KDAAP

-319 SLTTDVTEVVAN
+319 SLTSDVTEIVAN
-331 SPVIHKETLNYI
+331 SPVIYKETLNYI

-352 NVTLYEGNLPLFEG
+352 NVSLYQGKLPLFEG
-366 YGIAKDVES
+366 YNIAKDVES

-451 KNSKKVYDS
+451 KNSKKVYDA
-460 MKNELRH
+460 MKTELRN

-480 GLMQI
+480 GIMQI

-505 GGSGV
+505 GGTGV
-510 VQARCTTINQ
+510 VQARFTTINQ
-520 IERWLRKYA
+520 VERWLRKYA
-529 LSQKLIFQQL
+529 LQQSMKFQQL
-539 DLHVSPTVAEPI
+539 DLYVSPTVAEPLK
-551 RNVDRNIELKWF
+551 NTEMKTELKWF
-563 LQHMLFIQIKPDES
+563 LQHMVFVRVKQDES

-582 FRFSL
+582 FRFYS
-587 RKNGKDITAEY
+587 RKNNKDITAEY
-598 SDL
+598 GDL

>member
-1 MHAVLRLYKVR
+1 LLKKFLSITN
-12 YVRWKGDL
+12 KGKGL
-20 RRRRAR
+20 I
-26 YYSRFQSVVMKKT
+26 YNMKKS
-39 VKKQLLMNKSGDEI
+39 VKKQLLMNKTGDEI

-60 GRLAELVIE
+60 GRLVELIIE
-69 RPDSLRSIGDIYL
+69 RPESRRSIGDIYL
-82 GRVHKVVEGLKAAF
+82 GRVHKVIEGLKAAF

-124 DDDDDDENGDGEN
+124 DDDDEN
-137 GEGDDDVNGKMANRR
+137 GESDDEGEANGSVAVQAETSGAKTVARSGGR
-152 PSRPG
+152 GPSAAGKDRSEQA
-157 DEKGAVSGNGQKDGN
+157 EK
-172 GKAKGDDRRRQSY
+172 RQSY

-190 GRLKADDSILV
+190 GKLKANDSILV

-207 ISNKGAR
+207 ISTKGSR

-227 LLPFGGGQI
+227 LLPFGGGQV

-259 PEGFGAIIRTVAELQ
+259 PEGFGAIIRTVAEMQ
-274 EEELLKKDLEKLLVK
+274 EESLLRQDLEKLLGK
-289 WEQIEEKL
+289 WAQIEGKL
-297 KDAKP
+297 KDAVP

-319 SLTTDVTEVVAN
+319 SLNSDVTEIVAN
-331 SPVIHKETLNYI
+331 SASIHKETLNYI
-343 QWAAPEMEK
+343 EWVAPEMVK
-352 NVTLYEGNLPLFEG
+352 NVSLYQGKLPLFEG

-425 REIVRQL
+425 REVVRQL

-444 FIDMLDP
+444 FIDMMDSR
-451 KNSKKVYDS
+451 NSKKVYET
-460 MKNELRH
+460 MKGELRN
-467 DRAKSNILPMSDF
+467 DRAKSNILPLSDF
-480 GLMQI
+480 GVMQI

-510 VQARCTTINQ
+510 VQARFTTINQ

-529 LSQKLIFQQL
+529 LQQSLKFQQL
-539 DLHVSPTVAEPI
+539 DLYVSPTVIEPLQ
-551 RNVDRNIELKWF
+551 NTDMKTEMKWF
-563 LQHMLFIQIKPDES
+563 LQHLLFVRVKGDES

-582 FRFSL
+582 FRFYS
-587 RKNGKDITAEY
+587 RKNSKDITAEY
-598 SDL
+598 GDL

>member
-1 MHAVLRLYKVR
+1 
-12 YVRWKGDL
+12 
-20 RRRRAR
+20 
-26 YYSRFQSVVMKKT
+26 MKKSST
-39 VKKQLLMNKSGDEI
+39 KQLLMNKTGDEI

-60 GRLAELVIE
+60 GRLAELIIE
-69 RPDSLRSIGDIYL
+69 RPESRRSIGDIYL

-114 TTEDYRALIE
+114 TNEDYRALIE
-124 DDDDDDENGDGEN
+124 DDEDDDENGD
-137 GEGDDDVNGKMANRR
+137 DSQQTART
-152 PSRPG
+152 G
-157 DEKGAVSGNGQKDGN
+157 DEPVIGATVKQAARSGS
-172 GKAKGDDRRRQSY
+172 KAPSADEQERAEKRQSY

-190 GRLKADDSILV
+190 GKLKPNDSILV

-207 ISNKGAR
+207 ISSKGSR

-227 LLPFGGGQI
+227 LLPFGGGQV
-236 AVSRRVVSRKER
+236 AVSRRVIARKER
-248 ARLKKLVRSML
+248 SRLKKLVRSML
-259 PEGFGAIIRTVAELQ
+259 PEGFGAIIRTVAEDQ
-274 EEELLKKDLEKLLVK
+274 EEALLKQDLEKLLAK
-289 WEQIEEKL
+289 WTQIEEQL
-297 KDAKP
+297 QDAAP

-319 SLTTDVTEVVAN
+319 SLTSDVAEIVAN
-331 SPVIHKETLNYI
+331 SPVIYQETLNYI
-343 QWAAPEMEK
+343 QWAAPEMVK
-352 NVTLYEGNLPLFEG
+352 NVTFYQGKLPLFEG

-425 REIVRQL
+425 REVVRQL

-444 FIDMLDP
+444 FIDMLDQ
-451 KNSKKVYDS
+451 KNAKKVYDS
-460 MKNELRH
+460 MKAELRN

-480 GLMQI
+480 GIMQI

-510 VQARCTTINQ
+510 VQARFTTINQ

-529 LSQKLIFQQL
+529 LQHPMKFQQL
-539 DLHVSPTVAEPI
+539 DLYVSPTVVEPLQ
-551 RNVDRNIELKWF
+551 NSDLKTELKWF
-563 LQHMLFIQIKPDES
+563 LQHMLFVQVKPDES

-582 FRFSL
+582 FRFYN
-587 RKNGKDITAEY
+587 RKNNKDITAEY
-598 SDL
+598 GDI

>member
-1 MHAVLRLYKVR
+1 
-12 YVRWKGDL
+12 
-20 RRRRAR
+20 
-26 YYSRFQSVVMKKT
+26 
-39 VKKQLLMNKSGDEI
+39 MNKTGDEI

-60 GRLAELVIE
+60 GRLVELIIE
-69 RPDSLRSIGDIYL
+69 RPESRRSIGDIYL

-114 TTEDYRALIE
+114 TNEDYRALIE
-124 DDDDDDENGDGEN
+124 DDEDDDENGA
-137 GEGDDDVNGKMANRR
+137 GDD
-152 PSRPG
+152 
-157 DEKGAVSGNGQKDGN
+157 
-172 GKAKGDDRRRQSY
+172 GDDADAAPQTARAGVEPAAGANVKQTARSGSKTPSADEQERAEKRQSY
-185 TQMIA
+185 TQLIA
-190 GRLKADDSILV
+190 GKLKPNDSILV

-207 ISNKGAR
+207 ISSKGSR

-227 LLPFGGGQI
+227 LLPFGGGQV
-236 AVSRRVVSRKER
+236 AVSRRVIARKER
-248 ARLKKLVRSML
+248 SRLKKLVRSML
-259 PEGFGAIIRTVAELQ
+259 PEGFGAIIRTVAEDQ
-274 EEELLKKDLEKLLVK
+274 EETLLKQDLEKLLGK
-289 WEQIEEKL
+289 WTQIEEKL
-297 KDAKP
+297 QDAAP

-319 SLTTDVTEVVAN
+319 SLTSEVAEIVAN
-331 SPVIHKETLNYI
+331 SPVIYKETLNYI
-343 QWAAPEMEK
+343 QWAAPEMVK
-352 NVTLYEGNLPLFEG
+352 NVTFYQGKLPLFEG

-425 REIVRQL
+425 REVVRQL

-444 FIDMLDP
+444 FIDMLDQ
-451 KNSKKVYDS
+451 KNAKKVYDS
-460 MKNELRH
+460 MKTELRN

-480 GLMQI
+480 GIMQI

-510 VQARCTTINQ
+510 VQARFTTINQ

-529 LSQKLIFQQL
+529 LQHSMQFKQL
-539 DLHVSPTVAEPI
+539 DLYVSPTVIEPLQ
-551 RNVDRNIELKWF
+551 NNDLKTELKWF
-563 LQHMLFIQIKPDES
+563 LQHMLFVQVKPDES

-582 FRFSL
+582 FRFYS
-587 RKNGKDITAEY
+587 RKNNKDITAEY
-598 SDL
+598 GDI

>member
-1 MHAVLRLYKVR
+1 
-12 YVRWKGDL
+12 
-20 RRRRAR
+20 
-26 YYSRFQSVVMKKT
+26 MKKN
-39 VKKQLLMNKSGDEI
+39 VKKQLLMNKTGDEI

-60 GRLAELVIE
+60 GRLAELIIE
-69 RPDSLRSIGDIYL
+69 RPESMRSIGDIYL

-114 TTEDYRALIE
+114 TSEDYRALIE
-124 DDDDDDENGDGEN
+124 DDDDDDSIVDEGELDEDDGEDI
-137 GEGDDDVNGKMANRR
+137 DDEAAAPT
-152 PSRPG
+152 PSRDAARPTGPG
-157 DEKGAVSGNGQKDGN
+157 KGEPRPATPKE
-172 GKAKGDDRRRQSY
+172 AEARRQSY

-190 GRLKADDSILV
+190 SKLKPNDSILV

-207 ISNKGAR
+207 IGSKGSR

-236 AVSRRVVSRKER
+236 AVSRRVVVRKER
-248 ARLKKLVRSML
+248 SRLKKLVRSML
-259 PEGFGAIIRTVAELQ
+259 PEGFGAIVRTVAEHQ
-274 EEELLKKDLEKLLVK
+274 EETLLQQDLEKLLSK
-289 WEQIEEKL
+289 WKQIEEKL
-297 KDAKP
+297 QDAQP

-319 SLTTDVTEVVAN
+319 SLTTDVTEIVAN
-331 SPVIHKETLNYI
+331 SNSIYNETLNYI
-343 QWAAPEMEK
+343 QWAAPDMVK
-352 NVTLYEGNLPLFEG
+352 NVSLHQGKLPLFEG

-425 REIVRQL
+425 KEVVRQL

-444 FIDMLDP
+444 FIDMIDP

-460 MKNELRH
+460 MKAELRN
-467 DRAKSNILPMSDF
+467 DRAKSNILPLSDF
-480 GLMQI
+480 GIMQI

-505 GGSGV
+505 GGTGV
-510 VQARCTTINQ
+510 VQARFTTINQ

-529 LSQKLIFQQL
+529 LRQKVKFQQL
-539 DLHVSPTVAEPI
+539 DLHVSPTVLEPM
-551 RNVDRNIELKWF
+551 RNSDMKTELKWF
-563 LQHMLFIQIKPDES
+563 LQHMIFVRIKPDES

-582 FRFSL
+582 FRFYS
-587 RKNGKDITAEY
+587 RKTSSDITAEFN
-598 SDL
+598 

>member
-1 MHAVLRLYKVR
+1 
-12 YVRWKGDL
+12 
-20 RRRRAR
+20 
-26 YYSRFQSVVMKKT
+26 MKKS
-39 VKKQLLMNKSGDEI
+39 VKKQLLMNKTGDEI

-60 GRLAELVIE
+60 GRLAELIIE
-69 RPDSLRSIGDIYL
+69 RPESRRSIGDIYL
-82 GRVHKVVEGLKAAF
+82 GRVHKVIEGLKAAF

-114 TTEDYRALIE
+114 TTEDYKALIE
-124 DDDDDDENGDGEN
+124 DDDDDDDGV
-137 GEGDDDVNGKMANRR
+137 EGDEE
-152 PSRPG
+152 G
-157 DEKGAVSGNGQKDGN
+157 D
-172 GKAKGDDRRRQSY
+172 AKGSSAVQTEPSGAKTVARSGGRGPSASGKDSRSEQAEKRQSY

-190 GRLKADDSILV
+190 GKLKANDSILV

-207 ISNKGAR
+207 ISTKGSR

-227 LLPFGGGQI
+227 LLPFGGGQV

-259 PEGFGAIIRTVAELQ
+259 PEGFGAIIRTVAEMQ
-274 EEELLKKDLEKLLVK
+274 EESLLRQDLEMLLGK
-289 WEQIEEKL
+289 WTQIEEKL
-297 KDAKP
+297 KDATP

-319 SLTTDVTEVVAN
+319 SLNSDVTEIVAN
-331 SPVIHKETLNYI
+331 SPSIHKETLNYI
-343 QWAAPEMEK
+343 EWAAPDMVK
-352 NVTLYEGNLPLFEG
+352 NVSLYQGKLPLFEG

-425 REIVRQL
+425 REVVRQL

-444 FIDMLDP
+444 FIDMMDSR
-451 KNSKKVYDS
+451 NSKKVYDT
-460 MKNELRH
+460 MKGELRN
-467 DRAKSNILPMSDF
+467 DRAKSNILPLSDF
-480 GLMQI
+480 GVMQI

-510 VQARCTTINQ
+510 VQARFTTINQ

-529 LSQKLIFQQL
+529 LQQSMKFQQL
-539 DLHVSPTVAEPI
+539 DLYVSPTVIEPLQ
-551 RNVDRNIELKWF
+551 NSDMKTEMKWF
-563 LQHMLFIQIKPDES
+563 LQHLLFVRVKEDES

-582 FRFSL
+582 FRFYS
-587 RKNGKDITAEY
+587 RKNSKDITAEY
-598 SDL
+598 GDL

>member
-1 MHAVLRLYKVR
+1 
-12 YVRWKGDL
+12 
-20 RRRRAR
+20 
-26 YYSRFQSVVMKKT
+26 MKKT

-114 TTEDYRALIE
+114 TNEDYRALIE
-124 DDDDDDENGDGEN
+124 DDEDDDENGNGEN
-137 GEGDDDVNGKMANRR
+137 GEGDGEVNGKTANAR
-152 PSRPG
+152 SSKAG
-157 DEKGAVSGNGQKDGN
+157 DERGAVSGNDPKSGN
-172 GKAKGDDRRRQSY
+172 GKAKGGDRRRQSY

-259 PEGFGAIIRTVAELQ
+259 PEGFGAIIRTVAEHQ

-319 SLTTDVTEVVAN
+319 SLTTDVMEVVAN
-331 SPVIHKETLNYI
+331 SQVIHKETLNYI

-352 NVTLYEGNLPLFEG
+352 NVTLYEGKLPLFEG

-397 VVVDVNSGRYAA
+397 VVIDVNSGRYAA
-409 KREQEE
+409 KKEQEE

-451 KNSKKVYDS
+451 KNAKKVHDA

-505 GGSGV
+505 GGTGV

-529 LSQKLIFQQL
+529 LAQKLIFQQL
-539 DLHVSPTVAEPI
+539 DLHVSPTVAEPL
-551 RNVDRNIELKWF
+551 RNIDRNIELKWF

>member
-1 MHAVLRLYKVR
+1 
-12 YVRWKGDL
+12 
-20 RRRRAR
+20 
-26 YYSRFQSVVMKKT
+26 MKKSSN
-39 VKKQLLMNKSGDEI
+39 KQLLMNKTGDEI

-60 GRLAELVIE
+60 GRLVELIIE
-69 RPDSLRSIGDIYL
+69 RPESRRSIGDIYL

-114 TTEDYRALIE
+114 TNEDYRALIE
-124 DDDDDDENGDGEN
+124 DDEDDDENGGPDD
-137 GEGDDDVNGKMANRR
+137 GDDTPQAGRA
-152 PSRPG
+152 G
-157 DEKGAVSGNGQKDGN
+157 DEPAAGANVKQAARSGSKTPS
-172 GKAKGDDRRRQSY
+172 ADDQERAEKRQSY

-190 GRLKADDSILV
+190 GKLKPNDSILV

-207 ISNKGAR
+207 ISSKGSR

-227 LLPFGGGQI
+227 LLPFGGGQV
-236 AVSRRVVSRKER
+236 AVSRRVIARKER
-248 ARLKKLVRSML
+248 SRLKKLVRSML
-259 PEGFGAIIRTVAELQ
+259 PEGFGAIIRTVAEDQ
-274 EEELLKKDLEKLLVK
+274 EETLLKQDLEKLLAK
-289 WEQIEEKL
+289 WTQIEVQL
-297 KDAKP
+297 QDAAP

-319 SLTTDVTEVVAN
+319 SLTSDVTEIVAN
-331 SPVIHKETLNYI
+331 SPVIYKETLNYI
-343 QWAAPEMEK
+343 EWAAPEMVK
-352 NVTLYEGNLPLFEG
+352 NVTFYQGKLPLFEG

-425 REIVRQL
+425 REVVRQL

-444 FIDMLDP
+444 FIDMLDQ
-451 KNSKKVYDS
+451 KNAKKVYDS
-460 MKNELRH
+460 MKTELRN

-480 GLMQI
+480 GIMQI

-510 VQARCTTINQ
+510 VQARFTTINQ

-529 LSQKLIFQQL
+529 LQHSMQFQQL
-539 DLHVSPTVAEPI
+539 DLYVSPTVIEPLQ
-551 RNVDRNIELKWF
+551 NSDLKTELKWF
-563 LQHMLFIQIKPDES
+563 LQHMLFVQVKPDES

-582 FRFSL
+582 FRFYS
-587 RKNGKDITAEY
+587 RKNNKDITAEY
-598 SDL
+598 GDI

>member
-1 MHAVLRLYKVR
+1 
-12 YVRWKGDL
+12 
-20 RRRRAR
+20 
-26 YYSRFQSVVMKKT
+26 MKKN
-39 VKKQLLMNKSGDEI
+39 VKKQLLMNKTGDEI

-60 GRLAELVIE
+60 GRLAELIIE
-69 RPDSLRSIGDIYL
+69 RPESMRSIGDIYL

-114 TTEDYRALIE
+114 TSEDYRALVE
-124 DDDDDDENGDGEN
+124 DDDDESGAEDGEGAEDVDDEGDASPAAAAPAAVREP
-137 GEGDDDVNGKMANRR
+137 AR
-152 PSRPG
+152 PSGPGKGEPRP
-157 DEKGAVSGNGQKDGN
+157 AS
-172 GKAKGDDRRRQSY
+172 AKEAAERRQSY

-190 GRLKADDSILV
+190 SKLKPNDSILV

-207 ISNKGAR
+207 IGTKGSR

-248 ARLKKLVRSML
+248 VRLKKLVRSML
-259 PEGFGAIIRTVAELQ
+259 PEGFGAIIRTVAEDQ
-274 EEELLKKDLEKLLVK
+274 EETLLKQDLEKLLAK
-289 WEQIEEKL
+289 WTQIEQKL
-297 KDAKP
+297 QDAAP

-319 SLTTDVTEVVAN
+319 SLTSDVTEIVAN
-331 SPVIHKETLNYI
+331 SNSIYTETLNYI
-343 QWAAPEMEK
+343 QWAAPEMVR
-352 NVTLYEGNLPLFEG
+352 NVSLYQGKLPLFEG

-425 REIVRQL
+425 REVVRQL

-444 FIDMLDP
+444 FIDMIDP

-460 MKNELRH
+460 MKAELRN
-467 DRAKSNILPMSDF
+467 DRAKSNILPLSDF
-480 GLMQI
+480 GIMQI

-505 GGSGV
+505 GGTGV
-510 VQARCTTINQ
+510 VQARFTTINQ

-529 LSQKLIFQQL
+529 LQPKAKFQQL
-539 DLHVSPTVAEPI
+539 DLHVSPTVLEPM
-551 RNVDRNIELKWF
+551 RNSDMKTEMKWF
-563 LQHMLFIQIKPDES
+563 LQHLVFVSIRADES

-582 FRFSL
+582 FRFYS
-587 RKNGKDITAEY
+587 RKAGTDITAEY
-598 SDL
+598 N

>member
-1 MHAVLRLYKVR
+1 
-12 YVRWKGDL
+12 
-20 RRRRAR
+20 
-26 YYSRFQSVVMKKT
+26 MKKN
-39 VKKQLLMNKSGDEI
+39 VKKQLLMNKTGDEI

-60 GRLAELVIE
+60 GRLAELIIE
-69 RPDSLRSIGDIYL
+69 RPESMRSIGDIYL

-114 TTEDYRALIE
+114 TSEDYRALVE
-124 DDDDDDENGDGEN
+124 DDDDDENGGD
-137 GEGDDDVNGKMANRR
+137 EGDDEREGDGDSETPAPQREPAR
-152 PSRPG
+152 PAGQQKSEQRQQPSG
-157 DEKGAVSGNGQKDGN
+157 DAAE
-172 GKAKGDDRRRQSY
+172 RRQSY

-190 GRLKADDSILV
+190 QKLKPNDSILV

-207 ISNKGAR
+207 ISTKGSR

-248 ARLKKLVRSML
+248 GRLKKLVRSML
-259 PEGFGAIIRTVAELQ
+259 PEGFGAIIRTVAEDQ
-274 EEELLKKDLEKLLVK
+274 EETLLKQDLEKLLAK
-289 WEQIEEKL
+289 WTQIEEKL
-297 KDAKP
+297 QDAKP

-319 SLTTDVTEVVAN
+319 SLTTDVTEIVAN
-331 SPVIHKETLNYI
+331 SNSIYNETLNYI
-343 QWAAPEMEK
+343 QWAAPDMVK
-352 NVTLYEGNLPLFEG
+352 NVSLHQGKLPLFEG

-444 FIDMLDP
+444 FIDMMDP

-460 MKNELRH
+460 MKTELRN
-467 DRAKSNILPMSDF
+467 DRAKSNILPLSDF
-480 GLMQI
+480 GIMQI

-505 GGSGV
+505 GGTGV
-510 VQARCTTINQ
+510 VQARFTTINQ

-529 LSQKLIFQQL
+529 LQQKVPFQQL
-539 DLHVSPTVAEPI
+539 DLHVSPTVLEPM
-551 RNVDRNIELKWF
+551 RNSDMKTEMKWF
-563 LQHMLFIQIKPDES
+563 LQHLVFVRIKADES

-582 FRFSL
+582 FRFYN
-587 RKNGKDITAEY
+587 RKHSTDITAEFN
-598 SDL
+598 

>member
-1 MHAVLRLYKVR
+1 
-12 YVRWKGDL
+12 
-20 RRRRAR
+20 
-26 YYSRFQSVVMKKT
+26 MKKT

-124 DDDDDDENGDGEN
+124 DDDDDENGDGEEEENDGKEQQAESDTDQQARGKSRN
-137 GEGDDDVNGKMANRR
+137 GRQQEQDANGRR
-152 PSRPG
+152 NG
-157 DEKGAVSGNGQKDGN
+157 SGRDQ
-172 GKAKGDDRRRQSY
+172 GKSSDRRRQSY

-190 GRLKADDSILV
+190 SKLKPNDSILV

-207 ISNKGAR
+207 ISNKGSR

-227 LLPFGGGQI
+227 LLPFGGSQI

-259 PEGFGAIIRTVAELQ
+259 PEGFGAIIRTVAENQ

-331 SPVIHKETLNYI
+331 SAGIHKETLNYI

-352 NVTLYEGNLPLFEG
+352 NVSHYQGKLPLFEG

-375 IFSRKVWLKS
+375 IFSRKVWLRS

-409 KREQEE
+409 KKEQEE

-451 KNSKKVYDS
+451 KNAKKVYDA
-460 MKNELRH
+460 MKGELRH
-467 DRAKSNILPMSDF
+467 DRAKSNILPMSEF
-480 GLMQI
+480 GIMQI

-505 GGSGV
+505 GGTGV
-510 VQARCTTINQ
+510 IQARCTTINQ

-529 LSQKLIFQQL
+529 LQQKTPFHQL
-539 DLHVSPTVAEPI
+539 DLYVSPTVAEPLKES
-551 RNVDRNIELKWF
+551 DRNIELRWL
-563 LQHMLFIQIKPDES
+563 LQHMLFVRVKSDES

-582 FRFSL
+582 FRFYIRRNS
-587 RKNGKDITAEY
+587 KDVTAEY

>member
-1 MHAVLRLYKVR
+1 
-12 YVRWKGDL
+12 
-20 RRRRAR
+20 
-26 YYSRFQSVVMKKT
+26 MKKSLN
-39 VKKQLLMNKSGDEI
+39 KQLLMNKTGDEI

-60 GRLAELVIE
+60 GRLAELIIE
-69 RPDSLRSIGDIYL
+69 RPESRRSIGDIYL

-114 TTEDYRALIE
+114 TSEDYRALIE
-124 DDDDDDENGDGEN
+124 DDDDDDAVVGAEDAD
-137 GEGDDDVNGKMANRR
+137 GDDSLNAAPVQVQPAADQSVKASARSGGKR
-152 PSRPG
+152 PSG
-157 DEKGAVSGNGQKDGN
+157 DEQE
-172 GKAKGDDRRRQSY
+172 KAEKRQSY

-190 GRLKADDSILV
+190 GKLKPNDSILV

-207 ISNKGAR
+207 ISSKGSR

-227 LLPFGGGQI
+227 LLPFGGGQV
-236 AVSRRVVSRKER
+236 AVSRRVVVRKER
-248 ARLKKLVRSML
+248 SRLKKLVRSML
-259 PEGFGAIIRTVAELQ
+259 PEGFGAIIRTVAEDQ
-274 EEELLKKDLEKLLVK
+274 EETLLKQDLEKLLAK
-289 WEQIEEKL
+289 WTQIEEKL
-297 KDAKP
+297 QDAAP

-319 SLTTDVTEVVAN
+319 SLTSDVTEIVAN
-331 SPVIHKETLNYI
+331 SSVIHKETLNYI
-343 QWAAPEMEK
+343 QWAAPEMVK
-352 NVTLYEGNLPLFEG
+352 NVSLYQGKLPLFEG

-444 FIDMLDP
+444 FIDMLDQ
-451 KNSKKVYDS
+451 KNAKKVYDS
-460 MKNELRH
+460 MKTELRN

-480 GLMQI
+480 GIMQI

-505 GGSGV
+505 GGTGV
-510 VQARCTTINQ
+510 VQARFTTINQ

-529 LSQKLIFQQL
+529 LKHPLNFQQL
-539 DLHVSPTVAEPI
+539 DLYVSPTVVEPLQ
-551 RNVDRNIELKWF
+551 NSDLKTELKWF
-563 LQHMLFIQIKPDES
+563 LQHLLFVQVKPDES

-582 FRFSL
+582 FRFYS
-587 RKNGKDITAEY
+587 RKNNKDITAEY
-598 SDL
+598 GDI